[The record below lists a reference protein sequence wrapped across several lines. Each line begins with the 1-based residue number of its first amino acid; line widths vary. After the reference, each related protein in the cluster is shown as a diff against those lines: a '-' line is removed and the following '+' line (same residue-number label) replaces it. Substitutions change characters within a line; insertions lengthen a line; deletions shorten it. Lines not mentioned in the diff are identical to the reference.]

1 MRTSFRA
8 ALTDWKCVVQKSG
21 CSTMIEAPCFNEAY
35 KICVHAVLET
45 LATYEM
51 EQAKR
56 TRPSKQNQAS
66 KTKQAVVNGKTQ
78 AVFSRNSSRCP
89 VFFFAQKP
97 PRTICLR
104 NVSGRNNEPASAD
117 PTKHLNA
124 NRNAKQKRQRKSRA
138 RAQGASHIVIPKHP

>member
-8 ALTDWKCVVQKSG
+8 ALTDWKCFVQKSG
-21 CSTMIEAPCFNEAY
+21 CSTMIEAPCFNKAY

-56 TRPSKQNQAS
+56 TRPSKQDQAS
-66 KTKQAVVNGKTQ
+66 CSKWKDAGCFLAKQQ
-78 AVFSRNSSRCP
+78 PLPCI
-89 VFFFAQKP
+89 FFAQKP

-138 RAQGASHIVIPKHP
+138 RAQGASHIGIPKHP

>member
-21 CSTMIEAPCFNEAY
+21 RSIIIQAPCFNEAY
-35 KICVHAVLET
+35 NMCACYAANARHVRNGT
-45 LATYEM
+45 S
-51 EQAKR
+51 QAD
-56 TRPSKQNQAS
+56 

>member
-21 CSTMIEAPCFNEAY
+21 CSIIIYAPCFNEAY
-35 KICVHAVLET
+35 KICVHAMLET

-51 EQAKR
+51 EQAKQA
-56 TRPSKQNQAS
+56 RPSKQDQAS
-66 KTKQAVVNGKTQ
+66 SSKWKDAGCFLAKQQ
-78 AVFSRNSSRCP
+78 PLPCI
-89 VFFFAQKP
+89 FFAQKP

-138 RAQGASHIVIPKHP
+138 RAQGASHIGIPKHP

>member
-35 KICVHAVLET
+35 NMCACYAAIARHVRNGT
-45 LATYEM
+45 S
-51 EQAKR
+51 QADK
-56 TRPSKQNQAS
+56 TKQARPSKQDQAS
-66 KTKQAVVNGKTQ
+66 
-78 AVFSRNSSRCP
+78 SSKWKDAGCFLAEQQP
-89 VFFFAQKP
+89 LPCIFFAQKP

-138 RAQGASHIVIPKHP
+138 RARGASHIGIHKHP

>member
-35 KICVHAVLET
+35 ICVACYAENARRVPNET
-45 LATYEM
+45 S
-51 EQAKR
+51 QADEIKR
-56 TRPSKQNQAS
+56 IKPSKA
-66 KTKQAVVNGKTQ
+66 KQARANGKEQ

-89 VFFFAQKP
+89 VLFFAQKP

-138 RAQGASHIVIPKHP
+138 RARGASHIGIPKHP

>member
-35 KICVHAVLET
+35 ICVHAMLQA

-56 TRPSKQNQAS
+56 TRAS

>member
-21 CSTMIEAPCFNEAY
+21 CSIIIQAPRFNDAY
-35 KICVHAVLET
+35 NMCACYAGNARHV
-45 LATYEM
+45 
-51 EQAKR
+51 R
-56 TRPSKQNQAS
+56 NGTRPSKQDQAS
-66 KTKQAVVNGKTQ
+66 CSKWKDAGCFLAKQQ
-78 AVFSRNSSRCP
+78 PLPCI
-89 VFFFAQKP
+89 FFAQKP

-138 RAQGASHIVIPKHP
+138 RAQGASHIGIPKHP

>member
-35 KICVHAVLET
+35 ICVHALLET
-45 LATYEM
+45 LATYQM
-51 EQAKR
+51 KQA
-56 TRPSKQNQAS
+56 SGQDQAS

-138 RAQGASHIVIPKHP
+138 RAQGASHIGIPKHP

>member
-35 KICVHAVLET
+35 KICVHAMLQT

-51 EQAKR
+51 EEAKQDQASCCKWKDAGCFL
-56 TRPSKQNQAS
+56 SKQQPLP
-66 KTKQAVVNGKTQ
+66 
-78 AVFSRNSSRCP
+78 CI
-89 VFFFAQKP
+89 FFAQKP

-138 RAQGASHIVIPKHP
+138 RAQGASHIGIPKHP

>member
-35 KICVHAVLET
+35 NMCACCAGNARHVRNGT
-45 LATYEM
+45 
-51 EQAKR
+51 
-56 TRPSKQNQAS
+56 SQAS

-104 NVSGRNNEPASAD
+104 NVSGRNNEPASAN

-138 RAQGASHIVIPKHP
+138 RAQGASHIGIPKHP

>member
-21 CSTMIEAPCFNEAY
+21 CSIIIQAPCFNEAY
-35 KICVHAVLET
+35 KICVHAMLET

-66 KTKQAVVNGKTQ
+66 SSKWKDAGCFLAKQQ
-78 AVFSRNSSRCP
+78 PLPCI
-89 VFFFAQKP
+89 FFAQKP

-138 RAQGASHIVIPKHP
+138 RAQGASHIGIPKHP

>member
-1 MRTSFRA
+1 MRTSFGRRSPIGNALCKRA
-8 ALTDWKCVVQKSG
+8 GVPLSYRHHAL
-21 CSTMIEAPCFNEAY
+21 MRHI
-35 KICVHAVLET
+35 ICVHAMLET
-45 LATYEM
+45 LATCEM

-56 TRPSKQNQAS
+56 TRPSKQDQAS
-66 KTKQAVVNGKTQ
+66 CSKWKDAGCFLAKQQ
-78 AVFSRNSSRCP
+78 PLPCI
-89 VFFFAQKP
+89 FFAQKP

-138 RAQGASHIVIPKHP
+138 RARGASHIGIPKHP

>member
-1 MRTSFRA
+1 MRTSFWA

-21 CSTMIEAPCFNEAY
+21 CSIIIQAPCFNEAY
-35 KICVHAVLET
+35 ICVACYAGNARHV
-45 LATYEM
+45 
-51 EQAKR
+51 R
-56 TRPSKQNQAS
+56 NGTRPSKQDQAS

-89 VFFFAQKP
+89 VSFFAQKP

-117 PTKHLNA
+117 PIKHLNA

-138 RAQGASHIVIPKHP
+138 RAQGASHIGIPKHP

>member
-35 KICVHAVLET
+35 NMCACFAGNARHVRNGT
-45 LATYEM
+45 S
-51 EQAKR
+51 QAD
-56 TRPSKQNQAS
+56 

-89 VFFFAQKP
+89 VFFCTKAPTNHLFAKCIGEEQ
-97 PRTICLR
+97 RTGISRSNKTSEC
-104 NVSGRNNEPASAD
+104 EQECEAETPAEKQSKSA
-117 PTKHLNA
+117 
-124 NRNAKQKRQRKSRA
+124 RRQPHRHTQTSLK
-138 RAQGASHIVIPKHP
+138 KKF

>member
-1 MRTSFRA
+1 MRTSFWA

-21 CSTMIEAPCFNEAY
+21 CSIIIQAPCFNEAY
-35 KICVHAVLET
+35 NMCACYAGNARHVRNGT
-45 LATYEM
+45 S
-51 EQAKR
+51 QAD
-56 TRPSKQNQAS
+56 

-89 VFFFAQKP
+89 VFFAQKP

-104 NVSGRNNEPASAD
+104 NVSGRNNEPASAN

-138 RAQGASHIVIPKHP
+138 RAQGASHIGIPKHP

>member
-1 MRTSFRA
+1 MRTSFWA

-21 CSTMIEAPCFNEAY
+21 CSIIIQAPCFNGAY
-35 KICVHAVLET
+35 ICVHAMLET

-56 TRPSKQNQAS
+56 TRPSKQDQAS
-66 KTKQAVVNGKTQ
+66 
-78 AVFSRNSSRCP
+78 SSKWKDAGCFLAEQQP
-89 VFFFAQKP
+89 LPCIFFAQKP

-104 NVSGRNNEPASAD
+104 NVPGRNNEPASAD

>member
-21 CSTMIEAPCFNEAY
+21 CSIIIQAPCFNEAY
-35 KICVHAVLET
+35 KICVHALLET

-66 KTKQAVVNGKTQ
+66 SSKWKDAGCFLAKQQ
-78 AVFSRNSSRCP
+78 PLPCI
-89 VFFFAQKP
+89 FFAQKP

-138 RAQGASHIVIPKHP
+138 RAQGASHIGIPKHP

>member
-21 CSTMIEAPCFNEAY
+21 CFTMIEAPRFNEAY
-35 KICVHAVLET
+35 NMCCMLCWKRSPRT
-45 LATYEM
+45 KWNKTK
-51 EQAKR
+51 QA
-56 TRPSKQNQAS
+56 RPSKQDQAS
-66 KTKQAVVNGKTQ
+66 CSKWKDAGCFLAKQQ
-78 AVFSRNSSRCP
+78 PLPCI
-89 VFFFAQKP
+89 FFAQKP

-104 NVSGRNNEPASAD
+104 NVSGRNNESASAD

-138 RAQGASHIVIPKHP
+138 RAQGASHIGIPKHP

>member
-56 TRPSKQNQAS
+56 TRPSKQDQAS
-66 KTKQAVVNGKTQ
+66 CSKWKDAGCFLAKQQ
-78 AVFSRNSSRCP
+78 PLPCI
-89 VFFFAQKP
+89 FFAQKP
-97 PRTICLR
+97 PRTICLQ

-138 RAQGASHIVIPKHP
+138 RAQGASHIGIPKHP

>member
-35 KICVHAVLET
+35 NMCACFAGNARHVPNET
-45 LATYEM
+45 S
-51 EQAKR
+51 QAD
-56 TRPSKQNQAS
+56 

-138 RAQGASHIVIPKHP
+138 RARGASHIGIPKHP

>member
-21 CSTMIEAPCFNEAY
+21 CSITY
-35 KICVHAVLET
+35 RRHALMRLIYVLHAMLKT

-56 TRPSKQNQAS
+56 TRPSKQDQAS
-66 KTKQAVVNGKTQ
+66 CSKWKDAGCFLAKQQ
-78 AVFSRNSSRCP
+78 P
-89 VFFFAQKP
+89 LPYIFFAQKP

-138 RAQGASHIVIPKHP
+138 RAQGASHIGIPKHP

>member
-35 KICVHAVLET
+35 ICVHAMLQT
-45 LATYEM
+45 LATHEM

-56 TRPSKQNQAS
+56 TRPS

-89 VFFFAQKP
+89 VFFFAQSP

-138 RAQGASHIVIPKHP
+138 RAQGASHIGIPKHP

>member
-35 KICVHAVLET
+35 NMCACC
-45 LATYEM
+45 AG
-51 EQAKR
+51 KR
-56 TRPSKQNQAS
+56 SPRTKWNKPSGQDQAS

-97 PRTICLR
+97 PRSICLR

-138 RAQGASHIVIPKHP
+138 RARGASHIGIPKHP

>member
-21 CSTMIEAPCFNEAY
+21 CSITY
-35 KICVHAVLET
+35 RRHALMRLIYVLHAMLKT

-56 TRPSKQNQAS
+56 TRPSKQDQAS

-89 VFFFAQKP
+89 VFFLHKSP
-97 PRTICLR
+97 H
-104 NVSGRNNEPASAD
+104 EPFVCEMCRGG
-117 PTKHLNA
+117 TM
-124 NRNAKQKRQRKSRA
+124 NRHQPIQQN
-138 RAQGASHIVIPKHP
+138 I

>member
-35 KICVHAVLET
+35 NMCACYAGNARHV
-45 LATYEM
+45 
-51 EQAKR
+51 R
-56 TRPSKQNQAS
+56 NGTRPSKQDQAS
-66 KTKQAVVNGKTQ
+66 CSKWKDAGCFLAKQQ
-78 AVFSRNSSRCP
+78 PLPCI
-89 VFFFAQKP
+89 FFAQKP

-138 RAQGASHIVIPKHP
+138 RAQGASHIGIPKHP

>member
-21 CSTMIEAPCFNEAY
+21 CSIMIEAPCFNEAY
-35 KICVHAVLET
+35 KICVHAMLET

-56 TRPSKQNQAS
+56 TRPSKQDQAS
-66 KTKQAVVNGKTQ
+66 SNKWKDAGCFLAKQQ
-78 AVFSRNSSRCP
+78 PLPCI
-89 VFFFAQKP
+89 FFAQKP

-138 RAQGASHIVIPKHP
+138 RARGASHIVIPKHP

>member
-21 CSTMIEAPCFNEAY
+21 CSIIIQAPCFNEAY
-35 KICVHAVLET
+35 KICVHAMLET

-56 TRPSKQNQAS
+56 TRPSKQDQAS
-66 KTKQAVVNGKTQ
+66 GCKWKDAGCFLAKQQ
-78 AVFSRNSSRCP
+78 PLPCI
-89 VFFFAQKP
+89 FFAQKP

-138 RAQGASHIVIPKHP
+138 RAQGASHIGIPKHP

>member
-35 KICVHAVLET
+35 NMCACYAENARHVRNGT
-45 LATYEM
+45 
-51 EQAKR
+51 
-56 TRPSKQNQAS
+56 SQAS

-138 RAQGASHIVIPKHP
+138 RARGDSHIGIPKHP

>member
-1 MRTSFRA
+1 MRTSFWA

-21 CSTMIEAPCFNEAY
+21 CSIIIQAPCFNEAY
-35 KICVHAVLET
+35 ICVHAMLET

-56 TRPSKQNQAS
+56 TRPSKQDQAS
-66 KTKQAVVNGKTQ
+66 
-78 AVFSRNSSRCP
+78 SSKWKDAGCFLAEQQP
-89 VFFFAQKP
+89 LPCIFFAQKP

-104 NVSGRNNEPASAD
+104 NVLGRNNEPASAD
-117 PTKHLNA
+117 PTKHPNA

>member
-21 CSTMIEAPCFNEAY
+21 CSIIIQAPCFNEAY

-66 KTKQAVVNGKTQ
+66 SSKWKDAGCFLAKQQ
-78 AVFSRNSSRCP
+78 PLPCI
-89 VFFFAQKP
+89 FFAQKP

-138 RAQGASHIVIPKHP
+138 RARGASHIGIPKHP

>member
-1 MRTSFRA
+1 MRTSFWA
-8 ALTDWKCVVQKSG
+8 TLTDWKCVVQKSG
-21 CSTMIEAPCFNEAY
+21 CSIIIQAPCFNEAY
-35 KICVHAVLET
+35 ICVHAMLET

-56 TRPSKQNQAS
+56 TRPSKQDQAS
-66 KTKQAVVNGKTQ
+66 
-78 AVFSRNSSRCP
+78 SSKWKDAGCFLAEQQP
-89 VFFFAQKP
+89 LPCIFFAQKP

-138 RAQGASHIVIPKHP
+138 SAQGANHIGIPKHP

>member
-21 CSTMIEAPCFNEAY
+21 CSIMIEAPCFNEAY
-35 KICVHAVLET
+35 KICVHAMLET

-56 TRPSKQNQAS
+56 TRPSKQDQAS
-66 KTKQAVVNGKTQ
+66 SSKWKDAGCFLAKQQ
-78 AVFSRNSSRCP
+78 PLPCI
-89 VFFFAQKP
+89 FFAQKP

-138 RAQGASHIVIPKHP
+138 RARGASHIVIPKHP

>member
-8 ALTDWKCVVQKSG
+8 ALTDWKCVVQKAGVPLSYRHHALMRLIYVCMLCWKRSPRTKWNKPSG
-21 CSTMIEAPCFNEAY
+21 
-35 KICVHAVLET
+35 
-45 LATYEM
+45 
-51 EQAKR
+51 QD
-56 TRPSKQNQAS
+56 QAS
-66 KTKQAVVNGKTQ
+66 
-78 AVFSRNSSRCP
+78 SSKWKDAGCFLAEQQP
-89 VFFFAQKP
+89 LPCIFFAQKP

>member
-21 CSTMIEAPCFNEAY
+21 CSIIIEAPCFNEAY
-35 KICVHAVLET
+35 ICVACCAGNARHVRNGT
-45 LATYEM
+45 S
-51 EQAKR
+51 QAD
-56 TRPSKQNQAS
+56 

-138 RAQGASHIVIPKHP
+138 RAQGASHIGIPKHP